1 MDFNM
6 QLSKNFKLREF
17 LVSQEATRR
26 GMVFYPNEVEL
37 ENLRR
42 LCVEVLQPVR
52 NLYGRM
58 QITSGFRPTWL
69 NNMVGGS
76 QSSAHIYGCAADV
89 EFLDFDNQYVFG
101 HLHDF
106 TAKDLPIDQVIN
118 EFPPNGW
125 IHFGIARV
133 GAHPRHEYL
142 IARKHGGSTL
152 YERVGHPDSRV

>member
-1 MDFNM
+1 MDLDVR
-6 QLSKNFKLREF
+6 LSKNFKLREF
-17 LVSQEATRR
+17 LVSQEATRK
-26 GMVFYPNEVEL
+26 GMVVVPSEAEL

-52 NLYGRM
+52 DLYGRM
-58 QITSGFRPTWL
+58 QITSGLRPTWL

-89 EFLDFDNQYVFG
+89 EFLDFDNSYVFG

-106 TAKDLPIDQVIN
+106 TGHNLPVDQIIA
-118 EFPPNGW
+118 EFLPEGW

-133 GAHPRHEYL
+133 GAHPRGQYL
-142 IARKHGGSTL
+142 RAKHGSNGKTE
-152 YERVGHPDSRV
+152 YEFA